1 MILSLKQL
9 KLLVTTTVA
18 VSVTSANWVMAGT
31 SPVKDSSP
39 TLLSAFFGLDNALPF
54 AVNLLCFGG
63 SGDDGM
69 PVVFSHRISSDSVR
83 PEQFQITTR
92 SGQLKTPKCAT
103 LRPAGDPGERRTVLL
118 IGEFGSAD
126 TDPPEVVTIVEDLLS
141 DTAAP
146 VNFKGQSVDVTPLSE
161 GPSMVLAE
169 SLSQDDWTVDRR
181 GTQCPSEGVRQIIR
195 VTWNGGVRLANGD
208 EPGDTETHLYSVSM
222 EQEQGT
228 SYITHPIA
236 IAELGDNDN
245 HHFLCLDTNDKA
257 SAVSFPS
264 GHFIDPNRDL
274 NPDTRVIVH
283 TR

>member
-18 VSVTSANWVMAGT
+18 VSVTSANCVMAGT

-63 SGDDGM
+63 AGDDGM
-69 PVVFSHRISSDSVR
+69 PVVLSHRISSDSLR

-92 SGQLKTPKCAT
+92 SGQLKTPECT
-103 LRPAGDPGERRTVLL
+103 SLRPAGDPGERRTVLL
-118 IGEFGSAD
+118 IGEFGNAD

-141 DTAAP
+141 DTTAP
-146 VNFKGQSVDVTPLSE
+146 VNFNGQSVQVTPLIE
-161 GPSMVLAE
+161 GPSMVMAE

-245 HHFLCLDTNDKA
+245 HHFLCLDTDDKA

>member
-9 KLLVTTTVA
+9 RLLITISVA
-18 VSVTSANWVMAGT
+18 VSATSTNWVMADT
-31 SPVKDSSP
+31 SPIKSSPP
-39 TLLSAFFGLDNALPF
+39 TLLSAFFGLDNAMPF
-54 AVNLLCFGG
+54 AINILCFGAA
-63 SGDDGM
+63 GDDGM
-69 PVVFSHRISSDSVR
+69 PVVLSHRISSDSLR

-92 SGQLKTPKCAT
+92 SGQFKTPECAT

-118 IGEFGSAD
+118 IGEFGNAD

-146 VNFKGQSVDVTPLSE
+146 LNFNGQSIEVTPLSE

-169 SLSQDDWTVDRR
+169 SVDRDEWAVDRR

-195 VTWNGGVRLANGD
+195 VTWNGGVRLANRE
-208 EPGDTETHLYSVSM
+208 EPGDAEKDLYSIKM
-222 EQEQGT
+222 EREQGE

-245 HHFLCLDTNDKA
+245 HHFLCLDTDDQA

-274 NPDTRVIVH
+274 NPDTRVMLQP
-283 TR
+283 R

>member
-9 KLLVTTTVA
+9 KLLATATLA
-18 VSVTSANWVMAGT
+18 ISATSTNWVMADT
-31 SPVKDSSP
+31 SSVNGSSP
-39 TLLSAFFGLDNALPF
+39 KLLSAFFGLDNAMPF
-54 AVNLLCFGG
+54 AINILCFGAA
-63 SGDDGM
+63 GDDGM
-69 PVVFSHRISSDSVR
+69 PVVLSHRVSSDSVR

-92 SGQLKTPKCAT
+92 SGQLKTPECAS
-103 LRPAGDPGERRTVLL
+103 LRPAADPGERRTVLL
-118 IGEFGSAD
+118 IGEFGNAD

-146 VNFKGQSVDVTPLSE
+146 VNFNGQSVEVTPLNE

-181 GTQCPSEGVRQIIR
+181 GTQCPNDGVKQIIR

-208 EPGDTETHLYSVSM
+208 EPGDTETHLYSVTM
-222 EQEQGT
+222 EPERGA

-245 HHFLCLDTNDKA
+245 HHFLCMDTDDKA
-257 SAVSFPS
+257 SEVNFPS

-274 NPDTRVIVH
+274 NPDTRVMLQP
-283 TR
+283 R

>member
-245 HHFLCLDTNDKA
+245 HHFLCLDTDDKA

>member
-1 MILSLKQL
+1 MTLSLKQL
-9 KLLVTTTVA
+9 KLLVTA
-18 VSVTSANWVMAGT
+18 SIAISATSANWVMAGT
-31 SPVKDSSP
+31 SLVKDSSP

-54 AVNLLCFGG
+54 AINLLCFGG
-63 SGDDGM
+63 AGDDGM
-69 PVVFSHRISSDSVR
+69 PVILSHRISSDSLR

-118 IGEFGSAD
+118 IGEFGKAD

-141 DTAAP
+141 ETAAP
-146 VNFKGQSVDVTPLSE
+146 VNFNGQSVEVTPLSE

-169 SLSQDDWTVDRR
+169 SVDRDEWAVDRR

-208 EPGDTETHLYSVSM
+208 EPGDAETGLYSVVM
-222 EQEQGT
+222 EPEQGA
-228 SYITHPIA
+228 SYISHPMA

-245 HHFLCLDTNDKA
+245 HHFLCLDTDDKA

-274 NPDTRVIVH
+274 NPDTRVMLQ
-283 TR
+283 RR

>member
-1 MILSLKQL
+1 MISSLTQL
-9 KLLVTTTVA
+9 KLLATA
-18 VSVTSANWVMAGT
+18 ALAISVTSANWIMADT
-31 SPVKDSSP
+31 SQIKSSPP
-39 TLLSAFFGLDNALPF
+39 TLLSAFFGLDNAMPF
-54 AVNLLCFGG
+54 AINILCFCAA
-63 SGDDGM
+63 GDDGM
-69 PVVFSHRISSDSVR
+69 PVVLSHRISSDSLR

-92 SGQLKTPKCAT
+92 SGQLKTPECAT

-118 IGEFGSAD
+118 IGEFGNAD

-141 DTAAP
+141 DMAAP
-146 VNFKGQSVDVTPLSE
+146 LNFKGQSVEVTPLSE

-169 SLSQDDWTVDRR
+169 SVDREEWAVDRR

-195 VTWNGGVRLANGD
+195 VTWNGGVRLANRD
-208 EPGDTETHLYSVSM
+208 EPGDAEKGLYSIKM
-222 EQEQGT
+222 EPEQGE

-245 HHFLCLDTNDKA
+245 HHFLCLDTDDKA

-274 NPDTRVIVH
+274 NPDTSVMLYPR
-283 TR
+283 

>member
-92 SGQLKTPKCAT
+92 SGQLKTPECAT

-118 IGEFGSAD
+118 IGEFGNAD

-195 VTWNGGVRLANGD
+195 VTWNGGVQLANGD

-228 SYITHPIA
+228 SYITYPIA

-245 HHFLCLDTNDKA
+245 HHFLCLDTDDKA

>member
-1 MILSLKQL
+1 MTLSLKQL
-9 KLLVTTTVA
+9 KLLVTASIA
-18 VSVTSANWVMAGT
+18 VSATSANWVMADT
-31 SPVKDSSP
+31 SPVKNSSP

-54 AVNLLCFGG
+54 VVNLLCFGG
-63 SGDDGM
+63 AGDDGM
-69 PVVFSHRISSDSVR
+69 PVVLSHRISSDSLR

-92 SGQLKTPKCAT
+92 SGQLKTPECAS

-118 IGEFGSAD
+118 IGEFGNAD

-146 VNFKGQSVDVTPLSE
+146 VNFNGQSVEVTPLNE

-181 GTQCPSEGVRQIIR
+181 GTQCPNDGVKQIIR

-208 EPGDTETHLYSVSM
+208 EPGDTETHLYSVTM
-222 EQEQGT
+222 EPERGA

-245 HHFLCLDTNDKA
+245 HHFLCMDTDDKA
-257 SAVSFPS
+257 SEVSFPS

-274 NPDTRVIVH
+274 NPDTRVMLH
-283 TR
+283 RR

>member
-92 SGQLKTPKCAT
+92 SGQLKTPECAT

-169 SLSQDDWTVDRR
+169 SLSKDDWTVDRR

-195 VTWNGGVRLANGD
+195 VTWNGGVQLANGD

-245 HHFLCLDTNDKA
+245 HHFLCLDTDDKA
-257 SAVSFPS
+257 SAVSFPR

-274 NPDTRVIVH
+274 NADTRVMLEP
-283 TR
+283 R

>member
-1 MILSLKQL
+1 
-9 KLLVTTTVA
+9 
-18 VSVTSANWVMAGT
+18 
-31 SPVKDSSP
+31 
-39 TLLSAFFGLDNALPF
+39 
-54 AVNLLCFGG
+54 
-63 SGDDGM
+63 
-69 PVVFSHRISSDSVR
+69 
-83 PEQFQITTR
+83 
-92 SGQLKTPKCAT
+92 
-103 LRPAGDPGERRTVLL
+103 LL
-118 IGEFGSAD
+118 IGEFGNAD

-141 DTAAP
+141 DTTAP
-146 VNFKGQSVDVTPLSE
+146 VNFNGQSVQVTPLIE
-161 GPSMVLAE
+161 GPSMVMAE

-208 EPGDTETHLYSVSM
+208 EPGDTETHLYSVTM
-222 EQEQGT
+222 EPEQGT

-283 TR
+283 PR

>member
-1 MILSLKQL
+1 
-9 KLLVTTTVA
+9 V
-18 VSVTSANWVMAGT
+18 
-31 SPVKDSSP
+31 
-39 TLLSAFFGLDNALPF
+39 
-54 AVNLLCFGG
+54 
-63 SGDDGM
+63 
-69 PVVFSHRISSDSVR
+69 SSDSVR

-118 IGEFGSAD
+118 IGEFGNAD

-146 VNFKGQSVDVTPLSE
+146 VNFNGQSVEVTPLNE

-181 GTQCPSEGVRQIIR
+181 GTQCPNDGVKQIIR

-208 EPGDTETHLYSVSM
+208 EPGDTETHLYSVTM
-222 EQEQGT
+222 EPERGA

-245 HHFLCLDTNDKA
+245 HHFLCMDTDDKA
-257 SAVSFPS
+257 SEVSFPS

-274 NPDTRVIVH
+274 NPDTRVMLH
-283 TR
+283 RR

>member
-9 KLLVTTTVA
+9 KLLATATA
-18 VSVTSANWVMAGT
+18 AIWVTSANWVVAAT
-31 SPVKDSSP
+31 SAVKGSSP
-39 TLLSAFFGLDNALPF
+39 TLLSAFFGLDNAMPF
-54 AVNLLCFGG
+54 VVNLLCFGA

-69 PVVFSHRISSDSVR
+69 PVVLSHRVSSDSVR

-103 LRPAGDPGERRTVLL
+103 LRPAGDPGEHRTVLL
-118 IGEFGSAD
+118 IGEFGNAD

-141 DTAAP
+141 DTAEP
-146 VNFKGQSVDVTPLSE
+146 LNFKGQSIEVTPLSE

-169 SLSQDDWTVDRR
+169 SVDRDDWAVDRR
-181 GTQCPSEGVRQIIR
+181 GTLCRSEGVRQIIR

-208 EPGDTETHLYSVSM
+208 EPGDTETGLYSVTM
-222 EQEQGT
+222 EPEQGV

-245 HHFLCLDTNDKA
+245 HHFLCLDTDDKA

-274 NPDTRVIVH
+274 NPDTRVILEP
-283 TR
+283 R

>member
-1 MILSLKQL
+1 MTPSLKQL
-9 KLLVTTTVA
+9 KRLVTTTVA
-18 VSVTSANWVMAGT
+18 FLVTSANWVMA
-31 SPVKDSSP
+31 DASSP
-39 TLLSAFFGLDNALPF
+39 KTASPALLSAFFGLDNALPF
-54 AVNLLCFGG
+54 AANLLCFGA

-69 PVVFSHRISSDSVR
+69 PVVLSHRVSSDSVR

-118 IGEFGSAD
+118 IGEFGNAD
-126 TDPPEVVTIVEDLLS
+126 TDPPEVVTIVKSLLS
-141 DTAAP
+141 DTATP
-146 VNFKGQSVDVTPLSE
+146 LNFKGQSIEVTPLSE

-169 SLSQDDWTVDRR
+169 SLSRDDWTVERR

-208 EPGDTETHLYSVSM
+208 EPGDTETHLYSVTM
-222 EQEQGT
+222 EPERGA

-245 HHFLCLDTNDKA
+245 HHFLCMDTDDKA
-257 SAVSFPS
+257 SEVSFPS

-274 NPDTRVIVH
+274 NPDTRVMLH
-283 TR
+283 RR

>member
-1 MILSLKQL
+1 MILSLKQP
-9 KLLVTTTVA
+9 KLLLAATLVI
-18 VSVTSANWVMAGT
+18 SVTSMNWIMADT
-31 SPVKDSSP
+31 SSVKGSSP

-54 AVNLLCFGG
+54 VINLLCFGG
-63 SGDDGM
+63 AGDDGM
-69 PVVFSHRISSDSVR
+69 PVVLSHRISSDSLR

-92 SGQLKTPKCAT
+92 SGQLKTPECAS

-118 IGEFGSAD
+118 IGEFGNAD

-146 VNFKGQSVDVTPLSE
+146 VNFNGQSVEVTPLNE

-181 GTQCPSEGVRQIIR
+181 GTQCPNDGVKQIIR

-208 EPGDTETHLYSVSM
+208 EPGDTETHLYSVTM
-222 EQEQGT
+222 EPERGA

-245 HHFLCLDTNDKA
+245 HHFLCMDTDDKA
-257 SAVSFPS
+257 SEVSFPS

-274 NPDTRVIVH
+274 NPDTRVMLH
-283 TR
+283 RR

>member
-1 MILSLKQL
+1 
-9 KLLVTTTVA
+9 
-18 VSVTSANWVMAGT
+18 
-31 SPVKDSSP
+31 
-39 TLLSAFFGLDNALPF
+39 
-54 AVNLLCFGG
+54 
-63 SGDDGM
+63 
-69 PVVFSHRISSDSVR
+69 
-83 PEQFQITTR
+83 
-92 SGQLKTPKCAT
+92 
-103 LRPAGDPGERRTVLL
+103 
-118 IGEFGSAD
+118 
-126 TDPPEVVTIVEDLLS
+126 
-141 DTAAP
+141 
-146 VNFKGQSVDVTPLSE
+146 
-161 GPSMVLAE
+161 MVLAE

-208 EPGDTETHLYSVSM
+208 EPGDTETHLYSVRM
-222 EQEQGT
+222 EPERGA

-257 SAVSFPS
+257 LAVSFPS

>member
-1 MILSLKQL
+1 MTPSLKQL
-9 KLLVTTTVA
+9 KRLVTTTVA
-18 VSVTSANWVMAGT
+18 FLVTSANWVMA
-31 SPVKDSSP
+31 DASSP
-39 TLLSAFFGLDNALPF
+39 KTASPALLSAFFGLDNALPF
-54 AVNLLCFGG
+54 AANLLCFGA

-69 PVVFSHRISSDSVR
+69 PVVLSHRVSSDSVR

-92 SGQLKTPKCAT
+92 SGQLKTPECAT

-118 IGEFGSAD
+118 IGEFGNAD

-195 VTWNGGVRLANGD
+195 VTWNGGVRLANGN

-245 HHFLCLDTNDKA
+245 HHFLCLDTDDKA

-274 NPDTRVIVH
+274 NPDTRVMLQP
-283 TR
+283 R

>member
-1 MILSLKQL
+1 
-9 KLLVTTTVA
+9 
-18 VSVTSANWVMAGT
+18 
-31 SPVKDSSP
+31 
-39 TLLSAFFGLDNALPF
+39 
-54 AVNLLCFGG
+54 
-63 SGDDGM
+63 
-69 PVVFSHRISSDSVR
+69 
-83 PEQFQITTR
+83 
-92 SGQLKTPKCAT
+92 
-103 LRPAGDPGERRTVLL
+103 
-118 IGEFGSAD
+118 
-126 TDPPEVVTIVEDLLS
+126 
-141 DTAAP
+141 
-146 VNFKGQSVDVTPLSE
+146 
-161 GPSMVLAE
+161 MVLAE

-195 VTWNGGVRLANGD
+195 VTWNGGVRLANGN

-228 SYITHPIA
+228 SYITYPIA

-245 HHFLCLDTNDKA
+245 HHFLCLDTDDKA

>member
-92 SGQLKTPKCAT
+92 SGQLKTPECAT

-169 SLSQDDWTVDRR
+169 SLSKDDWTVDRR

-195 VTWNGGVRLANGD
+195 VTWNGGVRLANGN

-245 HHFLCLDTNDKA
+245 HHFLCLDTDDKA

>member
-1 MILSLKQL
+1 MTPSLKQL
-9 KLLVTTTVA
+9 KRLVTTTVA
-18 VSVTSANWVMAGT
+18 FLVTSANWVMA
-31 SPVKDSSP
+31 DASSP
-39 TLLSAFFGLDNALPF
+39 KTASPALLSAFFGLDNALPF
-54 AVNLLCFGG
+54 AANLLCFGA

-69 PVVFSHRISSDSVR
+69 PVVLSHRVSSDSVR

-118 IGEFGSAD
+118 IGEFGNAD
-126 TDPPEVVTIVEDLLS
+126 TDPPQVVTIVKSLLS

-146 VNFKGQSVDVTPLSE
+146 LNFKGQSIEVTPLSE

-169 SLSQDDWTVDRR
+169 SLSRDDWSVERR

-195 VTWNGGVRLANGD
+195 VTWNGGVRLANRD
-208 EPGDTETHLYSVSM
+208 EPGDTETHLYSVTM
-222 EQEQGT
+222 EPEHGA

-245 HHFLCLDTNDKA
+245 HHFLCLDTDDKA
-257 SAVSFPS
+257 SAVSFTS

>member
-1 MILSLKQL
+1 MISSLTQL
-9 KLLVTTTVA
+9 KRLATAALA
-18 VSVTSANWVMAGT
+18 ISVTSANWVMADT
-31 SPVKDSSP
+31 SPIKSSPP
-39 TLLSAFFGLDNALPF
+39 TLLSAFFGLDNAMPF
-54 AVNLLCFGG
+54 AINILCFGAA
-63 SGDDGM
+63 GDDGM
-69 PVVFSHRISSDSVR
+69 PVVLSHRISSDSLR

-92 SGQLKTPKCAT
+92 SGQLRTPECAT

-118 IGEFGSAD
+118 IGEFGNAD

-141 DTAAP
+141 DMAAP
-146 VNFKGQSVDVTPLSE
+146 LNFKGQSVEVTPLSE

-169 SLSQDDWTVDRR
+169 SVDREEWAVDRR

-195 VTWNGGVRLANGD
+195 VTWNGGVRLANRD
-208 EPGDTETHLYSVSM
+208 EPGDAEKGLYSIKM
-222 EQEQGT
+222 EPEQGE

-245 HHFLCLDTNDKA
+245 HHFLCLDTDDKA

-274 NPDTRVIVH
+274 NPDTSVMLYPR
-283 TR
+283 

>member
-1 MILSLKQL
+1 MISSLTQL
-9 KLLVTTTVA
+9 KLLATA
-18 VSVTSANWVMAGT
+18 ALAISVTSANWVIADT
-31 SPVKDSSP
+31 SPIKSSPP
-39 TLLSAFFGLDNALPF
+39 TLLSAFFGLDNAMPF
-54 AVNLLCFGG
+54 AINILCFGAA
-63 SGDDGM
+63 GDDGM
-69 PVVFSHRISSDSVR
+69 PVVLSHRISSDSLR

-92 SGQLKTPKCAT
+92 SGQLRTPECAT

-118 IGEFGSAD
+118 IGEFGNAD

-141 DTAAP
+141 DMAAP
-146 VNFKGQSVDVTPLSE
+146 LNFKGQSVEVTPLSE

-169 SLSQDDWTVDRR
+169 SVDREEWAVDRR

-195 VTWNGGVRLANGD
+195 VTWNGGVRLANRD
-208 EPGDTETHLYSVSM
+208 EPGDAEKGLYSIKM
-222 EQEQGT
+222 EPEQGE

-245 HHFLCLDTNDKA
+245 HHFLCLDTDDKA

-274 NPDTRVIVH
+274 NPDTSVMLYPR
-283 TR
+283 

>member
-92 SGQLKTPKCAT
+92 SGQLKTPECAT

-245 HHFLCLDTNDKA
+245 HHFLCLDTDDKA